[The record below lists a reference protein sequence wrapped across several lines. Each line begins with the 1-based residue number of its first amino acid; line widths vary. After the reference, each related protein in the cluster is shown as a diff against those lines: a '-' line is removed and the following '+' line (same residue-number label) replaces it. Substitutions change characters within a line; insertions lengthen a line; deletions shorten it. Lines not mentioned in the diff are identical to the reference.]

1 MIYLYT
7 LRILTSYCS
16 PKYVE
21 FVVVTVGEASIE
33 GGNFQTSDYNW
44 GLWITQLPCDGSRLL
59 TAPTGCFQYF
69 LESSGI
75 MRSYN
80 YQGGQYLNNQV
91 TSIESHYQI
100 KYLLDNIYIISNI
113 CMG

>member
-1 MIYLYT
+1 M
-7 LRILTSYCS
+7 
-16 PKYVE
+16 
-21 FVVVTVGEASIE
+21 TVGAALIE
-33 GGNFQTSDYNW
+33 GNHFQESDYNW

-80 YQGGQYLNNQV
+80 FQGGQYLNNQV
-91 TSIESHYQI
+91 KRIKIHY
-100 KYLLDNIYIISNI
+100 
-113 CMG
+113 